1 MARIPVQ
8 DLQAIM
14 NIRQALIEDHERLL
28 DGSSA
33 PQSAMVRQKDVAMAF
48 SRAIRGLE
56 EILAEGGEI
65 KFEKSHR

>member
-65 KFEKSHR
+65 KFEKPTR